1 VTAESIRT
9 GTSSGQ
15 STTGI
20 DGVSSIEPRT
30 AGRTEQRGSLI
41 VHHDSEEDSHLSM
54 GIDSSDLSTET
65 LSITS
70 DHESTVAIS
79 NNPPKPLNEI
89 VEEEEDDDEVVTVL
103 KTPRPNALQ
112 MKSNALSQQTELLES
127 PLAAKS
133 GPIQNEDLDLEG
145 SDKENVPLQ
154 NRTTNTSATPR
165 PSDRSDSYVTALT
178 SIAQDDLQSS
188 HAHAHTETI
197 SETVAHPEQ
206 GVIETQV
213 PVATSPPEHQ
223 MQLPSLPTRAPLNM
237 KKSFGVRK
245 SQRTSLLESIGGR
258 TSIIPNRKTFFGQMI
273 QSQQSQPSE
282 PVVKVSEAKSATEPA
297 TSTSSEIPQT
307 IVSKEANG
315 LENQTKK
322 KEKDDTITIIDT
334 ELQMGEQRL
343 KTKFTTESQ
352 RIFDALNSLKNKSTP
367 GQALRDEDHE
377 EKSME
382 IETPA
387 PIRTA
392 KEGREPQVED
402 EEDEWIPKKDYASLT
417 TQLSNLSKDEPARHV
432 NEVVASKTEVEMAT
446 TENAQHETIKSVPQV
461 APVEKNPSQIA
472 QLKSPVVSKS
482 ILSPSAMS
490 FKNAAAYAVEV
501 IRNARAIIQSPSHDV
516 PPPPPTQPQTNLYP
530 KLTDDLDDEPM
541 LDIQPSENFTIHYD
555 DDDDNDS
562 KRDSTYFS
570 QSEVPSQ
577 PTQPDNIARPSIAQQ
592 EHRQSHVAAAPMP
605 PPQPRKEFT
614 KPKPMPVKIHVPTA
628 SQRQK
633 EQQKKALTQT
643 ATATTSGIYPT
654 LTQSRSVPDLVSP
667 GKLAME
673 QERSRM
679 SSVSVQSTGAVMR
692 GAGQIKSLNAAKLAK
707 QRVSHYYLNYDL
719 MI

>member
-1 VTAESIRT
+1 MGA
-9 GTSSGQ
+9 
-15 STTGI
+15 

-70 DHESTVAIS
+70 DHESIVAIT

-112 MKSNALSQQTELLES
+112 MKSNAVSQQTELLES

-154 NRTTNTSATPR
+154 NRITNTSTTPR

-178 SIAQDDLQSS
+178 SIAQDDLQPSQV
-188 HAHAHTETI
+188 HTHTETV
-197 SETVAHPEQ
+197 SETHPEE

-213 PVATSPPEHQ
+213 PVVTSPPEHQ

-258 TSIIPNRKTFFGQMI
+258 TSIIPNRKTFFGQMV
-273 QSQQSQPSE
+273 QSQQLQPTE
-282 PVVKVSEAKSATEPA
+282 PVLKPSEAKSATEP
-297 TSTSSEIPQT
+297 STTTGIPHPLP
-307 IVSKEANG
+307 SKEQSTTND
-315 LENQTKK
+315 QTKK

-367 GQALRDEDHE
+367 GQTLRDEDHE

-392 KEGREPQVED
+392 KEGREPQVIED

-417 TQLSNLSKDEPARHV
+417 TQLSNPSKDEPVRHV
-432 NEVVASKTEVEMAT
+432 NEVVASKTEVEMVT
-446 TENAQHETIKSVPQV
+446 TDNAQHETIKSVPRV
-461 APVEKNPSQIA
+461 APVEKNPSQIP

-516 PPPPPTQPQTNLYP
+516 PPPPPAQPQTNLYP

-555 DDDDNDS
+555 DDDNDS

-570 QSEVPSQ
+570 QSDVPSQ
-577 PTQPDNIARPSIAQQ
+577 PTQPDNIARPSAAQQ
-592 EHRQSHVAAAPMP
+592 EHRQSHVTTAPMP

-654 LTQSRSVPDLVSP
+654 LTQSRSVPDLASP

-673 QERSRM
+673 QEHSRM